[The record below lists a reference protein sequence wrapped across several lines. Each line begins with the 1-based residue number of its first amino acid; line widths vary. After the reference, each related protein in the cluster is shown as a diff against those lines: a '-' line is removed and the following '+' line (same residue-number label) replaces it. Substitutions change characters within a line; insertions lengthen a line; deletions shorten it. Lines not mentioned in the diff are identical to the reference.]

1 MVLSV
6 RIHNTPVIAMFAWTV
21 AIAASLGLP
30 AHSAPKTTDEGATL
44 IPLEFPMT
52 AASEVRVIESLE
64 RLANRTIAEDRPL
77 VVLEFIGKEGTTDG
91 RDQTIGR
98 GTEFVRSLAL
108 ARWLSGSQGS
118 RIRSVAYI
126 PSTICGHAVLVA
138 LGCEEIAMAPLAEI
152 GRAGIDEP
160 ILDGTIRQ
168 SYQDIAARRGTFP
181 PAAILSLIDPSEA
194 LWELTLADK
203 KTDFTTTSELTKKI
217 ESGVAKSWDQ
227 KTITNQLARFTGQEL
242 RTWRWVARNV
252 NDREQLARVFKLS
265 KAISEKPSFPSTRV
279 MTRVHLKGIVSKRQI
294 TRTIRA
300 IEEGLAKTGTNL
312 VLVEIDS
319 PGGNLNES
327 MRLARYL
334 AEIPNDQAEVVS
346 YITREAR
353 GDAALIPLAS
363 DLILMQP
370 DAKIGGAGEATISTA
385 GCNAQKA
392 ELQEFA
398 KLVGR
403 SDGELLGCIC
413 PEIEIFEYR
422 SFDGQSQLNSPEW
435 LVDDPVAPM
444 WNRGAKVDFAGGL
457 SFAQAVELGLAAD
470 NPISLEAVGNKF
482 GIDKI
487 PPETRTNATE
497 QFVEWLGGQGW
508 LSMLLFMVGIISLSA
523 ELSTPGIGIAGLL
536 SAICFL
542 LFFWIHLFQ
551 GTVEWLEI
559 LLILA
564 GVVCLGAELF
574 ILPGFGIFGVTGLI
588 LLAVGLLL
596 AGQTFVIPTN
606 DYQWTRTAQGIGQM
620 GLIVTGMFGLAIVF
634 RKQLAKLPVVRWLA
648 LQPPKTDRDL
658 VDMEHAVEE
667 LRTFVGWNG
676 TTVSR
681 CNPSGKASIGDRIFS
696 VASQGDWIDEDTD
709 VEVINVQG
717 NTLIVKSRS
726 I

>member
-1 MVLSV
+1 MVLSL
-6 RIHNTPVIAMFAWTV
+6 RIHNTPVIAMFAWAV
-21 AIAASLGLP
+21 ATAVWLGLP
-30 AHSAPKTTDEGATL
+30 AHSAPKIIDEGATL
-44 IPLEFPMT
+44 IPLGFPMT

-64 RLANRTIAEDRPL
+64 RLANRTISENRPL
-77 VVLEFIGKEGTTDG
+77 VVLEFVGKEGSAEG
-91 RDQTIGR
+91 SDQTIGR

-242 RTWRWVARNV
+242 RTWRWVAHNV

-265 KAISEKPSFPSTRV
+265 KAISEKPTFPGTRV

-370 DAKIGGAGEATISTA
+370 DAKIGGAGEATISPA
-385 GCNAQKA
+385 GLNTQKA

-444 WNRGAKVDFAGGL
+444 WSRGAKVDFAGGL
-457 SFAQAVELGLAAD
+457 EFARAVELGLAAD

-574 ILPGFGIFGVTGLI
+574 ILPGFGIFGVAGLI

-606 DYQWTRTAQGIGQM
+606 DYQWKRTAQGIGQM
-620 GLIVTGMFGLAIVF
+620 GLIVTGMLGLAIVF
-634 RKQLAKLPVVRWLA
+634 RKQLAKLPMVRWFA
-648 LQPPKTDRDL
+648 LQPPQADQDL

-681 CNPSGKASIGDRIFS
+681 CNPSGKATIGDRIFS
-696 VASQGDWIDEDTD
+696 VASQGDWIDEDTE
-709 VEVINVQG
+709 VEVISVQG
-717 NTLIVKSRS
+717 NTLIVKTR
-726 I
+726 

>member
-30 AHSAPKTTDEGATL
+30 AHSAPKITDEGATL

-242 RTWRWVARNV
+242 RTWRWVAHNV